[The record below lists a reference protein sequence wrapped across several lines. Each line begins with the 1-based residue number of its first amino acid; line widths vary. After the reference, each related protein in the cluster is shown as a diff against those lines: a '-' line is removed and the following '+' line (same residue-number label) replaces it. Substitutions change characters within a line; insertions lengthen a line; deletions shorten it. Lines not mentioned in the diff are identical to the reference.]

1 MSKKTDDLLAKAKS
15 LNDDRLTDAIEA
27 LDFLGSEAT
36 ANHQEFKDLE
46 AQMEG
51 LDSEPTE
58 VAEVV
63 NDSEE
68 PTVDEIEAEI
78 AQERLDKQ
86 AAEEAER
93 VAEEAKAK
101 ATEAAL
107 AEKAVDA
114 KVKEQL
120 EAGEKAIASK
130 QGIEPEDVSLEP
142 HSKTRKPVNPVVAKS
157 KKKLPYAGIKMIG
170 NMFYS
175 KKDNY
180 AVGFA
185 TADECSERYN
195 Q

>member
-15 LNDDRLTDAIEA
+15 LNDDSLTDAIEA

-51 LDSEPTE
+51 KDEPTTE
-58 VAEVV
+58 QTAKQNDAKAVDTPAETTEKV
-63 NDSEE
+63 EQ
-68 PTVDEIEAEI
+68 I
-78 AQERLDKQ
+78 
-86 AAEEAER
+86 AEEVKDA
-93 VAEEAKAK
+93 

-107 AEKAVDA
+107 AEQAVDA
-114 KVKEQL
+114 KVKEEL

-130 QGIEPEDVSLEP
+130 QGIEPEDVSLES

-185 TADECSERYN
+185 TADECSEHYN